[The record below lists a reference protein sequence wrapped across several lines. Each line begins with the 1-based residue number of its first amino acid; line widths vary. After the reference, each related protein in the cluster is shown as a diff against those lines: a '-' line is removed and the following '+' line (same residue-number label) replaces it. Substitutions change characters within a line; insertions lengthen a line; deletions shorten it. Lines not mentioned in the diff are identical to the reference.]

1 MYLTVAENAMTF
13 AQISKTTSLPEAFQP
28 VHHRSPP
35 QVFPDQRNILLSRT
49 TFPIRPISM
58 S

>member
-13 AQISKTTSLPEAFQP
+13 AQISKATSLPEAFQP

-35 QVFPDQRNILLSRT
+35 QVFPDQRNILLSRQ
-49 TFPIRPISM
+49 IRIGEDAP
-58 S
+58 